1 MPLTMIETLLA
12 LTLIGICF
20 IGFMQWKS
28 QTDGDPRLKAEVERK
43 NQEIG
48 ELKNQLIESKSEK
61 DKLSGQGK
69 ELYDRYK
76 SLESDLK
83 VVMKERDSSTARNT
97 KYETQEEQKQMKHEE
112 MVSKLE
118 EAKVTLE
125 DERMRIR
132 REDEER
138 QQKALEERDR
148 MWAEHEITV
157 NALLGDLVKK
167 PQYSFTGY
175 DNTNLPEGFDGSLK
189 PDFMIGFLE
198 QYVIF
203 DSKVSKSQDLQN
215 YISDAVKKTAK
226 KVKGNDAIYSTIFL
240 VVPTDAVATLK
251 KLSFYEEGFTFYVVS
266 PESLEPILA
275 SLKRIETYEFAQEM
289 DPQERENII
298 DMIAQFD
305 FHISTRNAVDFHLLE
320 HGIET
325 LNKLRSTNSEF
336 TKEVMIKRQKI
347 RNVNL
352 NTADVKQMTSDPE
365 VVHQKLIELTNPK
378 AKLAAQDRKIG

>member
-1 MPLTMIETLLA
+1 MIETLLIIA
-12 LTLIGICF
+12 IVGIGF

-28 QTDGDPRLKAEVERK
+28 QTDGDPRLKAEIERK

-48 ELKNQLIESKSEK
+48 ELKNQITESKSEK

-83 VVMKERDSSTARNT
+83 ATMKERDSHAARLT
-97 KYETQEEQKQMKHEE
+97 KYETQEEQKNKKHEE
-112 MVSKLE
+112 MVTKLE
-118 EAKVTLE
+118 EAKTALE
-125 DERMRIR
+125 DERIRIR

-138 QQKALEERDR
+138 QQQELAERDR
-148 MWAEHEITV
+148 MWAEHETTV

-167 PQYSFTGY
+167 PQYNFTSF

-189 PDFMIGFLE
+189 PDFMIEFLE

-203 DSKVSKSQDLQN
+203 DAKVSRSQDLQN

-226 KVKGNDAIYSTIFL
+226 KVKGNDSIYPTVFL
-240 VVPTDAVATLK
+240 VVPTDAVASLK

-275 SLKRIETYEFAQEM
+275 SLKRIEAYEYAQEM

-305 FHISTRNAVDFHLLE
+305 FHISTRNAVDYHLLE
-320 HGIET
+320 HGLET
-325 LNKLRSTNSEF
+325 LKKLRSDDSEF
-336 TKEVMIKRQKI
+336 AKEVMIKRQKI

-352 NTADVKQMTSDPE
+352 NTSDVKQMTTDPE
-365 VVHQKLIELTNPK
+365 VVHKKLLELTDPK
-378 AKLAAQDRKIG
+378 AKLTQEDTKIG